1 MCVVFKC
8 CIRQTHICNGRT
20 AYKVVETVSGL
31 KILLVRRAR
40 EVFMMI
46 NKRLIALIEES
57 KKYIGLTVL
66 YQWIALLANIVFMYS
81 LARMIQALF
90 MDSFVFEEQL
100 VFIALC
106 LIAIVIRY
114 FCKLAQHKTSFYAAR
129 RVKKTLRQKIYQK
142 LLEFGPSYKNSYA
155 TSEIVQLAV
164 EGVDQLETYFAQYLP
179 QFFYAVLA
187 PLTLF
192 LVLLLISPV
201 VGIVLLIFVPLIP
214 MTIVLIQKFAKKLLS
229 KYWGQYTQ
237 LGDTFLE
244 NLQGLTTAKIYKA
257 DDFKHKQMNEEA
269 EHFRRIT
276 MKVLTMQL
284 NSITV
289 MDVVAFGGSALGTIL
304 AIQQV
309 NDQLLSMWEGVFV
322 ILISAEF
329 FLPMR
334 LLGSYFHIAMN
345 GMAASDK
352 IFDLLDMPVREQG
365 TKTVPASS
373 DVSLRNVSFSYDG
386 EKPVLVNV
394 SFGMRANSLNALV
407 GESGCGKST
416 IAALLTGKL
425 RSYTGDVLFGNTSL
439 SDISDQ
445 NLLQNVTYIGHQAH
459 LFMGSVRSN
468 LAMGNPEATEEQ
480 LWHAL
485 EQVNLAEFVKSLG
498 GLNAPVAEK
507 GSNLSGGQ
515 RQRLALARALL
526 HDSQV
531 YIFDEATSNIDVE
544 SEDVIMQQVHQLAQT
559 KMVLVISHRLVNVK
573 NADQIV
579 VMQRGRVVGSG
590 THQELLATND
600 EYKRM
605 TQAQTEL
612 ENYVKGVEA

>member
-1 MCVVFKC
+1 
-8 CIRQTHICNGRT
+8 
-20 AYKVVETVSGL
+20 
-31 KILLVRRAR
+31 
-40 EVFMMI
+40 MI

-81 LARMIQALF
+81 LARMMQALF
-90 MDSFVFEEQL
+90 MDYFVLEEQL

-106 LIAIVIRY
+106 LIAVVTRI
-114 FCKLAQHKTSFYAAR
+114 FCKVAQHKTSFYAAK
-129 RVKKTLRQKIYQK
+129 RVKKTLREKIYQK

-179 QFFYAVLA
+179 QFFYAALA

-192 LVLLLISPV
+192 LTLLFISPV
-201 VGIVLLIFVPLIP
+201 VGIVLLVFVPLIP

-257 DDFKHKQMNEEA
+257 DGFKHKQMNEEA

-309 NDQLLSMWEGVFV
+309 NDQLLFMWEGVFV

-373 DVSLRNVSFSYDG
+373 DVALRNVSFSYDG

-425 RSYTGDVLFGNTSL
+425 RSYSGDVLFGNTSL

-498 GLNAPVAEK
+498 GLDEPVAEK

-526 HDSQV
+526 HNSQM

-579 VMQRGRVVGSG
+579 VMQHGRVVGSG

>member
-1 MCVVFKC
+1 
-8 CIRQTHICNGRT
+8 
-20 AYKVVETVSGL
+20 
-31 KILLVRRAR
+31 
-40 EVFMMI
+40 MI

-81 LARMIQALF
+81 LARMIEALF
-90 MDSFVFEEQL
+90 MDYFVFEEQL
-100 VFIALC
+100 VFIGLC
-106 LIAIVIRY
+106 FIAVVTRI
-114 FCKLAQHKTSFYAAR
+114 FCKLAQHKTSFYAAK
-129 RVKKTLRQKIYQK
+129 RVKKTLREKIYQK

-179 QFFYAVLA
+179 QFFYAALA

-192 LVLLLISPV
+192 LTLLFISPV
-201 VGIVLLIFVPLIP
+201 VGIVLLVFVPLIP

-257 DDFKHKQMNEEA
+257 DGFKHKQMNEEA

-309 NDQLLSMWEGVFV
+309 NDQFLVMWEGVFV

-352 IFDLLDMPVREQG
+352 IFDLLDTPVREQG
-365 TKTVPASS
+365 TKTVPESS
-373 DVSLRNVSFSYDG
+373 DLTLRNVSFSYDG

-425 RSYTGDVLFGNTSL
+425 RSYSGDVLFGNTSL

-498 GLNAPVAEK
+498 GLDEPVAEK

-526 HDSQV
+526 HNSQM

-579 VMQRGRVVGSG
+579 VMQHGRVVGSG

>member
-1 MCVVFKC
+1 
-8 CIRQTHICNGRT
+8 
-20 AYKVVETVSGL
+20 
-31 KILLVRRAR
+31 
-40 EVFMMI
+40 MI

-81 LARMIQALF
+81 LARMIEALF
-90 MDSFVFEEQL
+90 MDYFVFEEQL

-106 LIAIVIRY
+106 LIAVVTRI
-114 FCKLAQHKTSFYAAR
+114 FCKLAQHKTSFYAAK
-129 RVKKTLRQKIYQK
+129 RVKKTLREKIYQK

-179 QFFYAVLA
+179 QFFYAALA

-192 LVLLLISPV
+192 LVLLFISPV
-201 VGIVLLIFVPLIP
+201 VGIVLLVFVPLIP

-257 DDFKHKQMNEEA
+257 DGFKHKQMNEEA

-309 NDQLLSMWEGVFV
+309 NDHLLVMWEGVFV

-352 IFDLLDMPVREQG
+352 IFDLLDIPVREQG

-373 DVSLRNVSFSYDG
+373 DVALRNISFSYDG

-425 RSYTGDVLFGNTSL
+425 RSYSGDVLFGNTSL

-498 GLNAPVAEK
+498 GLDAPVAEK

-526 HDSQV
+526 HNSQM
-531 YIFDEATSNIDVE
+531 YIFDEATSNIDIE

-579 VMQRGRVVGSG
+579 VMQHGRVVGSG

>member
-1 MCVVFKC
+1 
-8 CIRQTHICNGRT
+8 
-20 AYKVVETVSGL
+20 
-31 KILLVRRAR
+31 
-40 EVFMMI
+40 MMI

-90 MDSFVFEEQL
+90 LDYFVLEEQL

-114 FCKLAQHKTSFYAAR
+114 FCKFAQHKTSFYAAR
-129 RVKKTLRQKIYQK
+129 RVKKTLREKIYQK

-192 LVLLLISPV
+192 LVLLLISPL
-201 VGIVLLIFVPLIP
+201 VGIVLLVFVPLIP

-309 NDQLLSMWEGVFV
+309 NDQLLFMWEGVFV

-365 TKTVPASS
+365 TKTVPESN
-373 DVSLRNVSFSYDG
+373 DLTLHNVSFSYDG

-425 RSYTGDVLFGNTSL
+425 RSYSGDVLFGNTSL

-445 NLLQNVTYIGHQAH
+445 NLLQNITYIGHQAH

-498 GLNAPVAEK
+498 GLDAPVAEK

-526 HDSQV
+526 HNSQM

-579 VMQRGRVVGSG
+579 VMQHGRVVGSG

>member
-1 MCVVFKC
+1 
-8 CIRQTHICNGRT
+8 
-20 AYKVVETVSGL
+20 
-31 KILLVRRAR
+31 
-40 EVFMMI
+40 MI

-90 MDSFVFEEQL
+90 LDYFVLEEQL

-114 FCKLAQHKTSFYAAR
+114 FCKFAQHKTSFYAAR
-129 RVKKTLRQKIYQK
+129 RVKKTLREKIYQK

-192 LVLLLISPV
+192 LVLLFISPV
-201 VGIVLLIFVPLIP
+201 VGIVLLVFVPLIP

-309 NDQLLSMWEGVFV
+309 NDQLLFMWEGVFV

-352 IFDLLDMPVREQG
+352 IFDLLDMPVTEQG

-373 DVSLRNVSFSYDG
+373 DVALRNVSFSYDG

-425 RSYTGDVLFGNTSL
+425 RSYSGDVLFGNTSL

-498 GLNAPVAEK
+498 GLDAPVAEK

-526 HDSQV
+526 HNSQM

-579 VMQRGRVVGSG
+579 VMQHGRVVGSG